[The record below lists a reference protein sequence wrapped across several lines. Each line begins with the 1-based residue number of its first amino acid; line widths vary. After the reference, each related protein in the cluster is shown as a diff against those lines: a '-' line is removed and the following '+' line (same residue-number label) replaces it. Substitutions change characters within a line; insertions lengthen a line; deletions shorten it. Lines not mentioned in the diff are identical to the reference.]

1 MSPKRLGRPCLQQ
14 GCPALVTVTRYCP
27 KHAPLHPA
35 WAGVAR
41 RTERGTYGIRHV
53 LWRKRVLA
61 EHPVCV
67 CGAASTEAHHV
78 VAMAD
83 GGARYD
89 DNGRGLCKRCHA
101 AETSREIAARRK
113 GAA

>member
-1 MSPKRLGRPCLQQ
+1 M
-14 GCPALVTVTRYCP
+14 
-27 KHAPLHPA
+27 
-35 WAGVAR
+35 AR

-78 VAMAD
+78 VAVAD

-89 DNGRGLCKRCHA
+89 ADNGRGLCKRCHA